1 MLQGFSC
8 RDLVAV
14 LINYSEEGVERS
26 LVVCSAYLSYDS
38 EDPPPSTEVED
49 LVRYCEKENFYF
61 VVGV

>member
-1 MLQGFSC
+1 
-8 RDLVAV
+8 VAV